1 MRRWH
6 HGARSLRLPC
16 LPCCHP
22 MPLPT
27 LFASSSCL
35 AGLLHVWDVRQPER
49 PTMQLQQPAP
59 PSAAASV
66 AALPVAGITALDV
79 HPAQHYCVATG
90 AADGTVAV
98 WDLRSASSSQQQ
110 QQQAQQPPPQ
120 QQAAVA
126 CCTVGGAGA
135 GAVCDLRFE
144 GASTI
149 GSGSQ
154 RLVYCTSGG
163 AIGLLRDAASGAGRL
178 LFQEPTAAVRACC
191 LGAVA
196 APAAQLFC
204 ATDQEGLVFMAN
216 CL

>member
-1 MRRWH
+1 
-6 HGARSLRLPC
+6 
-16 LPCCHP
+16 
-22 MPLPT
+22 MP
-27 LFASSSCL
+27 A
-35 AGLLHVWDVRQPER
+35 
-49 PTMQLQQPAP
+49 
-59 PSAAASV
+59 
-66 AALPVAGITALDV
+66 AGITALDV

-90 AADGTVAV
+90 GADGTVAV
-98 WDLRSASSSQQQ
+98 WDLRSASSQQQ
-110 QQQAQQPPPQ
+110 QQQQQQQRAQQQ
-120 QQAAVA
+120 AAGQGAAVA
-126 CCTVGGAGA
+126 CCTVGGAGG

-144 GASTI
+144 GASSI

-196 APAAQLFC
+196 APSPQLFC